1 MSYCSSLYFMK
12 FVFRW
17 KRIYSNKDFNLSFYL
32 FISFQ
37 LISLILFFLRKYF
50 FDFDQN
56 FIFLN
61 SIIWLK
67 NTLHYFNFIQLI
79 IIFWNHFFNYP
90 LGIMN
95 WSWSLL
101 LGTIHLL
108 LVFVH
113 LLQKISF
120 HLSSDFPVPM

>member
-1 MSYCSSLYFMK
+1 MSCCLSLYFMK
-12 FVFRW
+12 FVCCS
-17 KRIYSNKDFNLSFYL
+17 KRIYSNRDFNLSFYL

-37 LISLILFFLRKYF
+37 MISFILFFLRKYF
-50 FDFDQN
+50 FDFDQK

-79 IIFWNHFFNYP
+79 IIFWNHFLNNP
-90 LGIMN
+90 LGLMN